1 MKKRAILN
9 FIASFLYQ
17 ISALIVGLILPKY
30 YTEIFGSVYNGLNQ
44 SIAQVLGLLA
54 VLQYGIAASSIQAMF
69 KPIATGDERGIAAIY
84 RNTELQYRK
93 MGYIFLLA
101 IVPIVIFY
109 PFAIKDD
116 ISYWIVFSFIVLRA
130 ISSAMEYF
138 FQAKYN
144 VILIAN
150 NQSYA
155 IYFINTI
162 LQFISVALHLT
173 VLFTLQNIIIYQS
186 VAVIV
191 TLIRLAIVTVYI
203 KKQFPYLRNY
213 SHKELQETKI
223 EIKQR
228 SDVMVSEIAGLVISS
243 TPLVVLSTL
252 SSLVYSSIYAIYN
265 FVIAGMQGFL
275 GSAREAVIA
284 SMGKM
289 YYSDKEVFKANM
301 NRFESMY
308 FSIMLV
314 LYSTA
319 VIVFTPFIRIYTMKM
334 DADYDLPGLAILFV
348 LAALI
353 VGLRIPSIVAINTAG
368 HFKQVKCYAV
378 IEAIINITL
387 SVLLTQKFNIYGV
400 LIATIIAGLY
410 RTPVLIHYAY
420 KHIYNQSIAQFL
432 KKLLLGGA
440 FFVLSYLVSTYVNY
454 TPSSLFS
461 WFLDAFIVFVLVVVA
476 VLIMLFIFNRP
487 LVTYLMGMVKRK
499 DK

>member
-1 MKKRAILN
+1 MTMKKRAILN
-9 FIASFLYQ
+9 FVASFLYQ
-17 ISALIVGLILPKY
+17 ISGLIVGLILPKY

-44 SIAQVLGLLA
+44 SIAQVMGLLA
-54 VLQYGIAASSIQAMF
+54 ILQYGIAASSIQAMF
-69 KPIATGDERGIAAIY
+69 KPIAAGDEKSIAAIY
-84 RNTELQYRK
+84 RTTESQYRK

-101 IVPIVIFY
+101 IVPIILLY
-109 PFAIKDD
+109 PFAIKDN
-116 ISYWIVFSFIVLRA
+116 IAYWIVSSFIVLRG

-150 NQSYA
+150 NRSYA
-155 IYFINTI
+155 IYFINTG

-191 TLIRLAIVTVYI
+191 TLIRLAIVSTYI
-203 KKQFPYLRNY
+203 RKQFPYLRQY
-213 SHKELQETKI
+213 SHEELKGTKV

-243 TPLVVLSTL
+243 TPLVVLSTF
-252 SSLVYSSIYAIYN
+252 SSLVYASIYAIYN

-289 YYSDKEVFKANM
+289 YYTDREVFNSNM
-301 NRFESMY
+301 DRFESLY
-308 FSIMLV
+308 YTIMLV

-319 VIVFTPFIRIYTMKM
+319 ILVFTPFIQIYTCKM
-334 DADYDLPGLAILFV
+334 DADYNLPGLSILFV
-348 LAALI
+348 ISALI

-368 HFKQVKCYAV
+368 HFKQVKKYAV

-387 SVLLTQKFNIYGV
+387 SVLLTFKFNIYGV
-400 LIATIIAGLY
+400 LIATIVAGLY
-410 RTPVLIHYAY
+410 RTPVLIYYSY
-420 KHIYNQSIAQFL
+420 KNIYQRSLRPFL
-432 KKLLLGGA
+432 KKILIGGA
-440 FFVLSYLVSTYVNY
+440 VFVSAYFVSRTIDY
-454 TPSSLFS
+454 TPDTLLNWLILSVIA
-461 WFLDAFIVFVLVVVA
+461 FLIVVA
-476 VLIMLFIFNRP
+476 VVFTVLFVFDRVLVNYLIKMI
-487 LVTYLMGMVKRK
+487 KK
-499 DK
+499 